1 MAVVKLRTS
10 PPVLRGA
17 AFNMRAFGVPRR
29 VGSKFIRVKRA
40 NMAASKVL
48 DGSRDVLARLPKA
61 TNNTYGYTRL
71 VPCTPK
77 WRRLQGTTNHCNKRA
92 TTVVS
97 PSTMPRKAVKAAP
110 LGKAARKMVLYSKS
124 INCRAIIVVRVVR
137 AIVINSAEART

>member
-17 AFNMRAFGVPRR
+17 AFNMRAYGVPRR
-29 VGSKFIRVKRA
+29 VGCKFMRVKRA
-40 NMAASKVL
+40 PMAAGKAM
-48 DGSRDVLARLPKA
+48 DGSKDVLARPPKA

-77 WRRLQGTTNHCNKRA
+77 WRRLQGTTNHCSTRA
-92 TTVVS
+92 ITVVS

-110 LGKAARKMVLYSKS
+110 LGKAARKMVLYLKS
-124 INCRAIIVVRVVR
+124 INCRAIMVVRVVS
-137 AIVINSAEART
+137 AIVLNRAEART